1 MAHQDARAA
10 PESGQELIEFALV
23 VPLLMLILFGVLD
36 LGRAFYA
43 SITIANAA
51 REGARYAMFYPGDT
65 AGIRTATEREAQ
77 NSGVDLTDPA
87 KATIDVGCPLGCGR
101 GLPIRVTV
109 TYEFQLILTMVIPSG
124 KIDLMQY
131 TEMMVP

>member
-1 MAHQDARAA
+1 MVRQRACSA

-65 AGIRTATEREAQ
+65 AGIRMATEREAQ

>member
-1 MAHQDARAA
+1 MVHRCARTA
-10 PESGQELIEFALV
+10 PEGGQELIEFALV
-23 VPLLMLILFGVLD
+23 VPLLMLIVFGVLD
-36 LGRAFYA
+36 LGRVFYA
-43 SITIANAA
+43 SVTIANAA
-51 REGARYAMFYPGDT
+51 REGARYAMFFPGDT
-65 AGIRTATEREAQ
+65 AGIRTATEREAE

-87 KATIDVGCPLGCGR
+87 KATIDVGCPFGCGR

-109 TYEFQLILTMVIPSG
+109 TYEFQLLLTMVIPGG

>member
-1 MAHQDARAA
+1 MVRPRACSA

-65 AGIRTATEREAQ
+65 VGIRTATEREAQ